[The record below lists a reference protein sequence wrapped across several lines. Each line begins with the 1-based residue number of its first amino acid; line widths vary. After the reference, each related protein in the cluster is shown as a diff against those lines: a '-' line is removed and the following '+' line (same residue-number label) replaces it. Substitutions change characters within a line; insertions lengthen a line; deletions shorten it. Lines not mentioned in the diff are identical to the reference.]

1 MQNYITIIAPQFRD
15 FQLRIIVQICLQCK
29 SYILHIE
36 ISQLENTQNLYK
48 TKFFIHVIFTF
59 LNPQILHKDIFFNF
73 NMDSIEI
80 LLYWKFYG
88 IPWIMIWMLGLCPTI
103 LLYEKIVIFRLNK
116 ISWCGNNLN
125 FHFNPI
131 VITFTFEFPSK
142 TTSST
147 MFFPTCTIII
157 TIWWFNVVTII
168 MMVALKLLSSL
179 M

>member
-88 IPWIMIWMLGLCPTI
+88 IP
-103 LLYEKIVIFRLNK
+103 
-116 ISWCGNNLN
+116 
-125 FHFNPI
+125 
-131 VITFTFEFPSK
+131 
-142 TTSST
+142 
-147 MFFPTCTIII
+147 
-157 TIWWFNVVTII
+157 
-168 MMVALKLLSSL
+168 
-179 M
+179 